1 MDHIEINK
9 RLDLVGLLQE
19 DTQCR
24 TALCEAMKKCPDV
37 ETIIAKMCKQNAG
50 LAEIY
55 RLYVFSKILPVVC
68 ESLKACIEGK
78 EVSVD
83 GQALQC
89 LYEINFEPLVSL
101 VEKFDMYLKLI
112 EHVIDFNQLP
122 DLVVNADL
130 NDELRNLHQEK
141 ACRLRRRRFS
151 TMRGVTGLLC

>member
-1 MDHIEINK
+1 MASPALVDHIEINK

-37 ETIIAKMCKQNAG
+37 ETVIAKTSKNAG

-78 EVSVD
+78 R
-83 GQALQC
+83 
-89 LYEINFEPLVSL
+89 PH
-101 VEKFDMYLKLI
+101 LK
-112 EHVIDFNQLP
+112 
-122 DLVVNADL
+122 A
-130 NDELRNLHQEK
+130 
-141 ACRLRRRRFS
+141 
-151 TMRGVTGLLC
+151 